1 LGPQQK
7 RTGVPP
13 VPLPSAVISA
23 TIDMNDRKLKQLFAS
38 ARKET
43 APAPTEDFADNVLR
57 AIRREP
63 PAAKPEAISIFDQLN
78 LWFPRIALAAS
89 AAIVVCIALDY
100 GMTAA
105 GVPSL
110 SDGVS
115 QLSSQWLLTP
125 PGL

>member
-1 LGPQQK
+1 
-7 RTGVPP
+7 
-13 VPLPSAVISA
+13 
-23 TIDMNDRKLKQLFAS
+23 MNARKLKRLFAS
-38 ARKET
+38 ARKEI
-43 APAPTEDFADNVLR
+43 APAPPPDFAEDVLQ

-63 PAAKPEAISIFDQLN
+63 ATEPEPISISDQLN
-78 LWFPRIALAAS
+78 LWFPHVALMAS
-89 AAIVVCIALDY
+89 AVIVLCIALDY

-125 PGL
+125 TGL